1 MFRILFGVFV
11 LLHGL
16 VHLWY
21 FVLSQG
27 IVEFQAE
34 MGWSGESWILSRLM
48 AAPAGRSLA
57 GGLYLLAAIIFAATS
72 AGIFTGSAWWRPVL
86 LSAAAFSLSVILL
99 FWDGRLQ
106 LLVEKGLIGLLI
118 NAAILVVLLAF
129 HWAPAGL

>member
-1 MFRILFGVFV
+1 MFRILFGLFA

-27 IVEFQAE
+27 MVEFQAE

-57 GGLYLLAAIIFAATS
+57 GGLYLLAAIMFAAASAAIFA
-72 AGIFTGSAWWRPVL
+72 GSAWWRPVL
-86 LSAAAFSLSVILL
+86 VSAAAFSSAIILL
-99 FWDGRLQ
+99 FWDGRPQ
-106 LLVEKGLIGLLI
+106 MLVEKGLIGLLI
-118 NAAILVVLLAF
+118 NGVLLVVLLAF
-129 HWAPAGL
+129 HWAPASL